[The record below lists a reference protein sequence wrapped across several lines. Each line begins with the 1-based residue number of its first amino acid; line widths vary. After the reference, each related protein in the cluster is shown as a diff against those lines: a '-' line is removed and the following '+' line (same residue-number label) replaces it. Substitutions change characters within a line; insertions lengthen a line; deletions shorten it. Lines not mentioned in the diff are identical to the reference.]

1 MQMYNRSGMSSLSS
15 AVFWRYAV
23 LTAIVSG
30 AACLFIPYYAIVI
43 ADQNSVNDLYSV
55 GKIVIVVVVLVVR
68 AHPVEITLDTRAN
81 TWISWPAYCCAR

>member
-1 MQMYNRSGMSSLSS
+1 MYNRSGMSSLSS

-68 AHPVEITLDTRAN
+68 AHPSTN
-81 TWISWPAYCCAR
+81 P